1 VRHLLRLRSLPRLGR
16 LPVLRTPSR
25 NTMSDFVHISARSP
39 PQSISE
45 VLAPGIVGLFVQGLE
60 TGLVITQLSRWLY
73 VGRLD
78 SMPVNILVIF
88 VTTIGL

>member
-1 VRHLLRLRSLPRLGR
+1 
-16 LPVLRTPSR
+16 
-25 NTMSDFVHISARSP
+25 MSDFVHISARNPP

-60 TGLVITQLSRWLY
+60 TGLIITQLSRWLY
-73 VGRLD
+73 IGRLD
-78 SMPVNILVIF
+78 SVAVNILVIF